1 MIKNYLIYT
10 SIYLVY
16 FVRFTLD
23 CAQGNYDDEIN
34 TPIRKIQTLTLIP
47 VFITT
52 IITIIT
58 TITQIIS
65 TYTLTISTAKLPVV
79 IAILHC

>member
-10 SIYLVY
+10 SVY
-16 FVRFTLD
+16 FVCFVRFTLD
-23 CAQGNYDDEIN
+23 YAQENYDDEIN

-65 TYTLTISTAKLPVV
+65 TYALTISTAKLPIV
-79 IAILHC
+79 ITILHC

>member
-10 SIYLVY
+10 SIYFVC

-23 CAQGNYDDEIN
+23 CTQANYDDEIN

-47 VFITT
+47 VFVTT

-65 TYTLTISTAKLPVV
+65 TYALTISAAKLPVV

>member
-1 MIKNYLIYT
+1 MIKNYLLYT
-10 SIYLVY
+10 SIYFVY

-23 CAQGNYDDEIN
+23 CTQANYDDEIN
-34 TPIRKIQTLTLIP
+34 TSIRKIQTLTLIP

-58 TITQIIS
+58 TITQIVL